1 MSKSGTRLSKKTLF
15 AYGCGDFASNL
26 CWTFV
31 GSYLSVFYTDVVGMA
46 PAIASMIMLIAKIW
60 DGINDPMFGMI
71 AERTNTKKG
80 RFRPYIFYGAPFLA
94 LFSVLTFTTF
104 GSGTTAV
111 IWAAVSY
118 IGCGMLYTVVNLS
131 YGSLS
136 TVMTSNPED
145 IAQLNSYRM
154 MGTNISAVLLN
165 AITAPMLAAFS
176 ASSTGGYTAKGY
188 LIVAIIFAVCAIPIF
203 YFVYANCKE
212 TICPE
217 KSETRIPI
225 SKSLK
230 AVFGNGPLMLLFFI
244 QLIAMTAFFGR
255 MGVVIYYLMYNVQR
269 MDLVAVFMSLPS
281 LMTVIGILLT
291 KNRMIKVGKKK
302 MAAIGYIGSGLS
314 LILIYVVGSTM
325 AYSNIPLLIVLH
337 ACYGFFCFSFPIP
350 MAMIPDAINYEEDR
364 HGVRA
369 DGVSY
374 ATVSLSTK
382 LGSAFG
388 VSGALLIMAA
398 FGYVANT
405 QQTATA
411 MHGINLTVNLIF
423 GIMYLVCLIPL
434 KLYPL
439 NERRSAEILERLNNR
454 A

>member
-1 MSKSGTRLSKKTLF
+1 MENPGNRLSKKTLF

-60 DGINDPMFGMI
+60 DGVNDPMFGMI
-71 AERTNTKKG
+71 AERTNSKKG

-104 GSGTTAV
+104 GKGSAAV
-111 IWAAVSY
+111 GWAAFSY

-136 TVMTSNPED
+136 TVMTTNAED

-154 MGTNISAVLLN
+154 MGTNISSVLLN

-176 ASSTGGYTAKGY
+176 AGSQGYTAKSY
-188 LIVAIIFAVCAIPIF
+188 TIVAIIFALCAIPIF

-212 TICPE
+212 TIQPQ
-217 KSETRIPI
+217 KTETRIPI

-230 AVFGNGPLMLLFFI
+230 SVLGNGPLMLLFLI

-255 MGVVIYYLMYNVQR
+255 MGVVIYYLMYDVQR

-281 LMTVIGILLT
+281 LMTVIGILIT
-291 KNRMIKVGKKK
+291 KNHMVTFGKKK
-302 MAAIGYIGSGLS
+302 MAAIGYIGAGLS
-314 LILIYVVGSTM
+314 LILIYIVGNTM
-325 AYSNIPLLIVLH
+325 GYSNIPVSARGILPKNQKYRAAPHIRETARQFLCQNEVIDQRQCHDQGADNGRDGRGQVDDALGHDVVLT
-337 ACYGFFCFSFPIP
+337 GFVVI
-350 MAMIPDAINYEEDR
+350 
-364 HGVRA
+364 GVA
-369 DGVSY
+369 
-374 ATVSLSTK
+374 
-382 LGSAFG
+382 
-388 VSGALLIMAA
+388 AA
-398 FGYVANT
+398 FFGLLVVTVIAII
-405 QQTATA
+405 AFLIFIPSCSVIRL
-411 MHGINLTVNLIF
+411 HGILLFMI
-423 GIMYLVCLIPL
+423 
-434 KLYPL
+434 
-439 NERRSAEILERLNNR
+439 ILFML
-454 A
+454 